1 MKKYQEAYDKLN
13 IKFDVYTGESSV
25 SKESMD
31 EALAQ
36 LDDMGFISNRQGAK
50 AIDLNEWGLREPID
64 RKACHV
70 QLLRY

>member
-1 MKKYQEAYDKLN
+1 LKKYQEAYDKLN

-70 QLLRY
+70 QLLR